1 MTYKTQ
7 NYCTDCGHLLELKCL
22 ENVGNIPYC
31 NDCQEFRFPIFNTA
45 CSMIVLDEVQEN
57 ILLIQQY
64 GRPDYILTAG
74 YINQGEAAEQTV
86 AREIMEELGLTT
98 TSIRFNKSQYYPGS
112 NTLMLNFVVT
122 TSGPVQPNHEID
134 HWQWFSKSEAQVA
147 IKPNSLAQ
155 EFLNYFLQQTS

>member
-1 MTYKTQ
+1 
-7 NYCTDCGHLLELKCL
+7 
-22 ENVGNIPYC
+22 
-31 NDCQEFRFPIFNTA
+31 
-45 CSMIVLDEVQEN
+45 MIVLDEMQEN

-134 HWQWFSKSEAQVA
+134 H
-147 IKPNSLAQ
+147 
-155 EFLNYFLQQTS
+155 

>member
-1 MTYKTQ
+1 
-7 NYCTDCGHLLELKCL
+7 
-22 ENVGNIPYC
+22 
-31 NDCQEFRFPIFNTA
+31 
-45 CSMIVLDEVQEN
+45 MIVLDEVQEN

-134 HWQWFSKSEAQVA
+134 HWQWFSKSEAQGA

-155 EFLNYFLQQTS
+155 EFLNYFLQQTSY